1 MNTLAIEPVLPTSE
15 DTQIAKESSRKLAPL
30 AAASPR
36 TVEVRVTAA
45 DTRKGQKIRLP
56 SSAFLLLMRILT
68 EMSQGNAVT
77 LMPIHAQ
84 LTTQQAAELLGVSRP
99 FLIKELEK
107 KRIPFQIVGTHRRIA
122 YKDLMDY
129 KQTCRGNHNRA
140 MDELVRQAQDLKM
153 GYQ

>member
-1 MNTLAIEPVLPTSE
+1 MNTLALEPVLPTSE

-30 AAASPR
+30 AAQSLH
-36 TVEVRVTAA
+36 TIEVRVAA
-45 DTRKGQKIRLP
+45 AGTGNGQTIRLP
-56 SSAFLLLMRILT
+56 ASVFLLLMKILT

-99 FLIKELEK
+99 FLVKELEK
-107 KRIPFQIVGTHRRIA
+107 KQIPFQMVGTHRRIA

-129 KQTCRGNHNRA
+129 KKMCRANHSRA
-140 MDELVRQAQDLKM
+140 MDELVQQAQDLKM
-153 GYQ
+153 GYS